1 MRSGEDDVPNREVC
15 LRCRRPRE
23 ACLCPD
29 CAPMETRTRV
39 ILLMHPKEY
48 RKQKTGTGR
57 LACLHLANSEILPG
71 LAFDGHPRF
80 RELVD
85 DPGSRAFLLYP
96 SRDATN
102 LSACGDDAGEAGLPE
117 GAAAPALGPELKDYI
132 GERRVVVFLIDSTWA
147 CANQVLRS
155 SPRLAALPRLR
166 FDLSEPSRWLIKRQ
180 PASYCLS
187 TIEAIHELLCALE
200 GACLED
206 YPDKER
212 LLAAFASM
220 QAYQIRRAEA
230 AHRVRRRA
238 PRTGQ
243 VDRPSCGD

>member
-1 MRSGEDDVPNREVC
+1 MRSSGDSLAGREVC

-29 CAPMETRTRV
+29 LAPMVTRTRV
-39 ILLMHPKEY
+39 VLLMHPKEY

-71 LAFDGHPRF
+71 LAFDAHPRF
-80 RELVD
+80 SQLVD
-85 DPGSRAFLLYP
+85 DPGSRAFLLFP

-102 LSACGDDAGEAGLPE
+102 LSACRDAPGEEGDHE
-117 GAAAPALGPELKDYI
+117 GSAAPTLGPELKEYI

-166 FDLSEPSRWLIKRQ
+166 FDPSEPSRWLIKRQ

-187 TIEAIHELLCALE
+187 TLEAIHELLCALE
-200 GACLED
+200 GACLEE

-212 LLAAFASM
+212 LLEAFASM

-230 AHRVRRRA
+230 ARRVRRRA
-238 PRTGQ
+238 PRKGQ
-243 VDRPSCGD
+243 VDRPSCAD